1 MIWCGRICSISLC
14 SVTQVLFPLYRLK
27 CLCHCLLWFKNSQN
41 KGSFPLDNDLRIFI
55 MMFGSVASSLL
66 NAFKMQFSIFY
77 DCTTYKL
84 SLSDMEQDRIGQFCR
99 NVLEMQRF
107 GTCGMSCFYSAAEQS
122 TLCIS
127 SHTSLSHLAVD
138 VCHYRQNSRCYL
150 SPAKNLT

>member
-1 MIWCGRICSISLC
+1 MIWCGIMCSISLC

-27 CLCHCLLWFKNSQN
+27 CICHCLLWFKNSQK

-66 NAFKMQFSIFY
+66 HAFKRQFSIFY

-84 SLSDMEQDRIGQFCR
+84 SLRSTDIISQFCR

-107 GTCGMSCFYSAAEQS
+107 GTCGMSYFYSSAAEQS
-122 TLCIS
+122 AMCIC
-127 SHTSLSHLAVD
+127 SHISLSHLMID
-138 VCHYRQNSRCYL
+138 VSLQPEFEML
-150 SPAKNLT
+150 P